1 MKIMNVQIRPFVQ
14 RLLYRRLTFKQTIY
28 ASLFFHVLLFCIV
41 SAVVSLFEHPGVTN
55 PPLVFDFAFM
65 PTDDGNFSGRA
76 LQSQNET
83 TQELT
88 KKERPTPEIHE
99 KLNSRQKES
108 FAAAEKSISKPPVR
122 NQKLENERL
131 SNTEFVQPPKAQNEQ
146 IDSGEESTREDKP
159 AYIPQDELKLES
171 LSVKSFATTSFSVPG
186 SGAPHALTFDAEI
199 AMTKKQKRMLKKKL
213 KKWAENMARMDFSNP
228 TMVWDYKGEKYSAHF
243 YRKPASDD
251 MGIDEMLV
259 QVKTEEDGV
268 AMSTTMRMKR
278 LAFSSFAQFVDYW
291 DPWVALHNDQLEGR
305 FHANSVINIDRSGKI
320 APKFYGKVTTASY
333 EVKTSDS
340 NPFFNEKSVF
350 LGGLE
355 TGVKAIHLPRDFL
368 PFLSDSTLSDEQ
380 CLHCNEDMQVTFYRN
395 GTVGW
400 RSLRRAGKEHNV
412 KIPDRPFYVLGT
424 KKKELH
430 LKGVVKG
437 KVLVYSPGKIIIDD
451 DLTYARHPEVS
462 LVADDYLG
470 IVSDKNVEIAN
481 PSVTGP
487 GDLSIFAS
495 IYAKKRFVVKNR
507 KGKGDA
513 TLFIYGSLT
522 AGSLS
527 ATEPRY
533 ATKVLFDKRL
543 EQRRP
548 PNFPMTDRYEV
559 IGWNKNWKV
568 EGTGTQ

>member
-1 MKIMNVQIRPFVQ
+1 MRIIKLQIRPFVQ
-14 RLLYRRLTFKQTIY
+14 RLLYKRLTFKQAIY
-28 ASLFFHVLLFCIV
+28 ASFFFHLLLLFIV
-41 SAVVSLFEHPGVTN
+41 SAAVSLFVHAGVTN
-55 PPLVFDFAFM
+55 PPLVFDFVFM

-83 TQELT
+83 KKELT
-88 KKERPTPEIHE
+88 EKEGRAPETHE
-99 KLNSRQKES
+99 KLNFRQKES
-108 FAAAEKSISKPPVR
+108 FAAAEKTIPKQRSKIPKSR
-122 NQKLENERL
+122 NETLQ
-131 SNTEFVQPPKAQNEQ
+131 NTGFVKHPESRNEQ
-146 IDSGEESTREDKP
+146 KDSEEDNSSADKP
-159 AYIPQDELKLES
+159 AYVPQDALKSES
-171 LSVKSFATTSFSVPG
+171 LAVKSFAATSFSVPV
-186 SGAPHALTFDAEI
+186 SGAIQTLTFDAEI
-199 AMTKKQKRMLKKKL
+199 AMTEKQKRMLTKKL
-213 KKWAENMARMDFSNP
+213 KKWAENIAQMDFSDS
-228 TMVWDYKGEKYSAHF
+228 TMVWDYKGKKYSAHF
-243 YRKPASDD
+243 YRKPATDN
-251 MGIDEMLV
+251 MGIDKMLV
-259 QVKTEEDGV
+259 QVKTEENGV
-268 AMSTTMRMKR
+268 ALRTTMRMKR

-305 FHANSVINIDRSGKI
+305 FHANSVINIDRSGQVV
-320 APKFYGKVTTASY
+320 PKFYGKVTTASY
-333 EVKTSDS
+333 EVKTSDT
-340 NPFFNEKSVF
+340 NPFFDEKSVF
-350 LGGLE
+350 LGGIE
-355 TGVKAIHLPRDFL
+355 TGVKAIHLPRNFL

-380 CLHCNEDMQVTFYRN
+380 CLHCDEDMQITFYRN

-400 RSLRRAGKEHNV
+400 RPLRRAGNEHKV
-412 KIPDRPFYVLGT
+412 KIPDRPFYVFGT

-470 IVSDKNVEIAN
+470 IVSDKNVEIAS

-507 KGKGDA
+507 KGKDDA

-543 EQRRP
+543 ERRRP

-559 IGWNKNWKV
+559 TSWNKNWKV
-568 EGTGTQ
+568 EGNDTQ